1 MKNDTDKYIIATVET
16 ALDVLEAISDF
27 SNGFTISDISKK
39 LGLSKSKAYRYIE
52 TLKKRDYIKSTNTK
66 RKHHSKYK
74 AGFSAYETSCKL
86 ISSMDLHKEAKPIM
100 ENLVREIHETVY
112 LVIVKNEKVLY
123 LDKVE
128 TSQKVNTSSFIGL
141 QLPIDNSAAGTVLLA
156 NSQQDQHNSDF
167 YQKIKEQ
174 GYCVDKDVLGHGVTS
189 IAAPVLDE
197 TGTAIASLC
206 LVAPSYRLKH
216 EVLSG
221 KGLTASLI
229 NAAERISCN
238 LGYRNNGLTSAY
250 APTSSHSR
258 HCGVGQVGL

>member
-1 MKNDTDKYIIATVET
+1 MNNETDKYIIATVET
-16 ALDVLEAISDF
+16 ALDVLEAIPDF
-27 SNGFTISDISKK
+27 SNGFTISDLSKK

-52 TLKKRDYIKSTNTK
+52 TLKKRDYIKSTNTE

-128 TSQKVNTSSFIGL
+128 TSQKVNTSSFIGV
-141 QLPIDNSAAGTVLLA
+141 QLPIDSSAAGTVLLA
-156 NSQQDQHNSDF
+156 NSQQDQHDSEG
-167 YQKIKEQ
+167 YKRIKEQ
-174 GYCVDKDVLGHGVTS
+174 GYCVDKDILGLGVTS
-189 IAAPVLDE
+189 IATPVLDE
-197 TGTAIASLC
+197 TGTAIACLC
-206 LVAPSYRLKH
+206 LVAPSYRLCH
-216 EVLSG
+216 EALSG
-221 KGLTASLI
+221 KGLTARLI

-238 LGYRNNGLTSAY
+238 IGYRNND
-250 APTSSHSR
+250 
-258 HCGVGQVGL
+258 